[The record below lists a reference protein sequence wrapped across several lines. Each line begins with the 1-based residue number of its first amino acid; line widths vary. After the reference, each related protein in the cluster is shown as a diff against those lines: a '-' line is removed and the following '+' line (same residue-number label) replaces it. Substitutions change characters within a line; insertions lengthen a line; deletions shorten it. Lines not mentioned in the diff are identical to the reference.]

1 MQVER
6 YEAIGQRGEACI
18 IIGRQA
24 SLPNGETSIGH
35 FLASGERLTQGE
47 PGYFATLDG
56 RRTFRLRGLPPL
68 SNDAGVG
75 VASTDGLGGD

>member
-24 SLPNGETSIGH
+24 MAPNGESSIGYY
-35 FLASGERLTQGE
+35 LASGERLAQGE
-47 PGYFATLDG
+47 QAGYFATLDG
-56 RRTFRLRGLPPL
+56 RRTFRLRGLPQL
-68 SNDAGVG
+68 SPDDAVG
-75 VASTDGLGGD
+75 Q